1 MLTPILAFLIPVIG
15 LTLQI
20 IFSDSY
26 SKKINLSKKMC
37 VDFFIEE
44 IRKKISISLN
54 FFRDEINRIF
64 TIQNSEE
71 ISLEE
76 IRNLEIQNLGL
87 DEIKNTYN
95 SLKTANRYITKLE
108 SALSRI
114 TVYRTIFI
122 IILSI
127 AFIELF
133 IYLLFKQQF
142 KILEYCLI
150 SVSVLEILIILCDH
164 TKISHIMD
172 SQIERE
178 YGI

>member
-1 MLTPILAFLIPVIG
+1 MEV
-15 LTLQI
+15 Q
-20 IFSDSY
+20 
-26 SKKINLSKKMC
+26 
-37 VDFFIEE
+37 
-44 IRKKISISLN
+44 N
-54 FFRDEINRIF
+54 FGSN
-64 TIQNSEE
+64 
-71 ISLEE
+71 
-76 IRNLEIQNLGL
+76 
-87 DEIKNTYN
+87 EIKNTYN

-114 TVYRTIFI
+114 TAYRTIFI
-122 IILSI
+122 IIFSI

-133 IYLLFKQQF
+133 IYLLFKLQF

-150 SVSVLEILIILCDH
+150 SVSILEILIILCDH